1 MVITLL
7 VLTISRIREA
17 DGSRHIDDAEMDT
30 RNLPIQGSDDKMH
43 IVLSVYREDPADI
56 AKYIKQLK
64 AQPRIEKSQPR
75 VYAYVKGGAEQ
86 AAAVRKAAFAD
97 VVMEAPN
104 VGRWALLKLVLSF
117 NLPLYLVMAA
127 C

>member
-1 MVITLL
+1 
-7 VLTISRIREA
+7 
-17 DGSRHIDDAEMDT
+17 
-30 RNLPIQGSDDKMH
+30 MH

-64 AQPRIEKSQPR
+64 TQPRIEKSQPR

-97 VVMEAPN
+97 VVVEAPN
-104 VGRWALLKLVLSF
+104 VGR
-117 NLPLYLVMAA
+117 
-127 C
+127 